1 MTRAKTTSIELLGT
15 ITSAEIRNPSTR
27 RIVLTVDVAQPEK
40 VVFSILINTRAGQQ
54 IFSRVLRCAGMTN
67 CERLESL
74 VGKRIPIRVMQP
86 AVEDG
91 IAAPLVC
98 LEVGQRC

>member
-74 VGKRIPIRVMQP
+74 VGKRIPVRVTQP
-86 AVEDG
+86 AVENG
-91 IAAPLVC
+91 MATPLVC
-98 LEVGQRC
+98 LEVAQSC